1 MVSGADP
8 VKILWQLVG
17 VCAVLFG
24 CTSYLL
30 AQFSDGFQRSYPD
43 VANALAGRDQQA
55 IQGAISKLSEQDK
68 QRVLT
73 VLHAQRT
80 KLSSGLSGSGIPGT
94 LGGSSLLDNPPGG
107 GAGGGAIANYS
118 ELMQLIEST
127 ISPDVWLN
135 AGGTA
140 TMSPFRQGVRITTDG
155 VIQRISTVKQIGAP
169 KLRTPPEEVA
179 KGEPI
184 VVSLDELGEWQKP
197 SQLRWISL
205 RKLDEQLAEQASHG
219 TRSNIAS
226 ELLGGLCRIDY
237 LAWDSPSQDWLLGG
251 PAGNLAA
258 SRQGDLVHR
267 ELKLPPVLLE
277 DLLTVAHHVLNNQG
291 EFGCSIDPEP
301 SRLVAAYQMA
311 NEKASSR
318 LLARDPEAWVTQ
330 WKQKLGFQK
339 ANVVGIP
346 QDSPTGYALLIADA
360 HMKRLAFGL
369 EPSVN
374 GLANYWLESD
384 RLGYAKEQSMVRW
397 WFALSDSGIGFDA
410 DQHIYHFINS
420 NVSVLS
426 ETQMMST
433 QGERVVA
440 QFPDRAADAF
450 AKNFTA
456 KFESLQKA
464 YPIYGRLRHIFDLA
478 VAMEI
483 VRSQRIPGQQQVE
496 SVASYKVL
504 GKKAYVPHMEIA
516 PTQIDSIVA
525 TRKRSDG
532 SISAIV
538 SGGVSIEPRAIP
550 GKLRVGSELKNRVSL
565 ERSPGEDLQIQ
576 PDSNALEIP
585 FWR

>member
-1 MVSGADP
+1 
-8 VKILWQLVG
+8 
-17 VCAVLFG
+17 
-24 CTSYLL
+24 
-30 AQFSDGFQRSYPD
+30 
-43 VANALAGRDQQA
+43 
-55 IQGAISKLSEQDK
+55 
-68 QRVLT
+68 
-73 VLHAQRT
+73 
-80 KLSSGLSGSGIPGT
+80 
-94 LGGSSLLDNPPGG
+94 
-107 GAGGGAIANYS
+107 
-118 ELMQLIEST
+118 
-127 ISPDVWLN
+127 
-135 AGGTA
+135 
-140 TMSPFRQGVRITTDG
+140 
-155 VIQRISTVKQIGAP
+155 
-169 KLRTPPEEVA
+169 
-179 KGEPI
+179 
-184 VVSLDELGEWQKP
+184 
-197 SQLRWISL
+197 
-205 RKLDEQLAEQASHG
+205 
-219 TRSNIAS
+219 
-226 ELLGGLCRIDY
+226 
-237 LAWDSPSQDWLLGG
+237 
-251 PAGNLAA
+251 
-258 SRQGDLVHR
+258 
-267 ELKLPPVLLE
+267 VLLE

-311 NEKASSR
+311 NEKASTR

-339 ANVVGIP
+339 ANVVGIS

-410 DQHIYHFINS
+410 DQHIYHFLNS

-525 TRKRSDG
+525 SRKRSDG